1 MTVHL
6 SDEQLNEILDDR
18 AGEAARRH
26 LDACDECRAR
36 FAELQAVFTA
46 LEALPE
52 QPLRRDLTASV
63 LARLPEK
70 RRARAW
76 SWTLAIQSALA
87 AALLA
92 FQAREF
98 GFSADALLPQVT
110 SWLSI
115 LQVPTFI
122 LPSFNFALADLQ
134 LPSFGVE
141 FSSFNLTL
149 LLASAALLWLVG
161 NFSLL
166 RGDGLRTRK

>member
-6 SDEQLNEILDDR
+6 SDDQFNEILDDR

-26 LDACDECRAR
+26 LDACAECRAR
-36 FAELQAVFTA
+36 LAELQVVFTA

-87 AALLA
+87 VFLLA
-92 FQAREF
+92 FLAREF
-98 GFSADALLPQVT
+98 GFSTDALLPQLT
-110 SWLSI
+110 NWLSAI
-115 LQVPTFI
+115 QIPTFA
-122 LPSFNFALADLQ
+122 LPSFNFTMIDFQ
-134 LPSFGVE
+134 LPSFDFE
-141 FSSFNLTL
+141 LSSFNLTIL
-149 LLASAALLWLVG
+149 FASAALLWLVG

-166 RGDGLRTRK
+166 RGNGLRTRK